1 MYPAAGNTFANTT
14 VPAIGGMNAQQY
26 EKNAAALYNNNNNA
40 MVPPAAG
47 NPAVLPVKQAAV
59 TAAVV
64 PRTQQQLKT
73 VATPSQAAT
82 VTTTTQNARTQQVAK
97 PKGVQ
102 QASAT
107 TTTTTAVVQK
117 KPQQT
122 KQVKKQQQSTTLI
135 QQQQQQQHQ
144 PRKNQQVQQQQQT
157 RLVDSVFHPMKP
169 DFFTNGKFKI
179 KKLKP
184 NNIGEDSHIEASLY
198 GEKLLIMPESKFF
211 RKNSLQVNVPPD
223 FSSRAVILTKRVRG
237 KVVYTVYF
245 LHLTTPDGQPAHL
258 PLEIISRC

>member
-1 MYPAAGNTFANTT
+1 
-14 VPAIGGMNAQQY
+14 
-26 EKNAAALYNNNNNA
+26 
-40 MVPPAAG
+40 
-47 NPAVLPVKQAAV
+47 
-59 TAAVV
+59 
-64 PRTQQQLKT
+64 
-73 VATPSQAAT
+73 
-82 VTTTTQNARTQQVAK
+82 VAK
-97 PKGVQ
+97 PKVVQ
-102 QASAT
+102 QAAAA
-107 TTTTTAVVQK
+107 TTTTAVVQK
-117 KPQQT
+117 KPQQVKQVKQA

-135 QQQQQQQHQ
+135 QQQQQNQ

-157 RLVDSVFHPMKP
+157 RLVESVFHPMKP

>member
-14 VPAIGGMNAQQY
+14 LPANGGMNAQQY
-26 EKNAAALYNNNNNA
+26 DKNAAFYNNNA
-40 MVPPAAG
+40 IVPPAAG

-64 PRTQQQLKT
+64 PRTQQQQLKT
-73 VATPSQAAT
+73 VATTTTPSQAAT
-82 VTTTTQNARTQQVAK
+82 VTTTQNARTQQVAK

-135 QQQQQQQHQ
+135 QRQQQNQ

-157 RLVDSVFHPMKP
+157 RLVESVFHPMKP